1 MKLGL
6 LLLYSFLIPLYI
18 SKETSVLYIRKLN
31 RNSEIII
38 TIFGNGSQRII
49 NNYVFEHYKP
59 SEIIINGEKANEV
72 NEIVNNL
79 INEENIIIY
88 KWNYLLTTCEDMF
101 STLTNIIKIDLS
113 NFDSSNVRNMIN
125 MFSGCTSL
133 TSINFNNF
141 DTSLVTNMAFLFYQ
155 CHSLISLDLS
165 NFNTTS
171 VEIMV
176 STFCECISLKS
187 LYLNSFDTSSVTNMY
202 GMFLHCDS
210 LESLYIDNFNT
221 SLVTD
226 MGIMFVNCASLTS
239 LNLKSFNTSSVIN
252 MESMFYGCQSL
263 TSLDLQNFDTSLVTS
278 MESMFYDCNSL
289 ISLNLSNFNTSLV
302 IDMSDI
308 FSQCYSLE
316 LLDITNFNT
325 SLIINMD
332 YFFAECNSLTT
343 LDLSNFDT
351 SSTISMVKMFYNC
364 SSLRT
369 LNLNNFKTSSL
380 SNMMEMF
387 SACNN
392 ELIYCVNNKN
402 NQENKI
408 LKLLTDNFFY
418 NNNCSFFCFIQSKKY
433 IFEKE
438 KCLLNCFD
446 DNNYKYEYNN
456 KCYISCP
463 NGTKISS
470 IDNYLCEKEYL
481 NSNIIKNS
489 TLETINIIDIPKTDN
504 ISDISNYSLDPYS
517 DINYFKYLC
526 HIKDNLTS
534 KDDIIKKLR
543 NEFNKGNL
551 DILIS
556 NNIEKQKEDLI
567 ANENGITYQIT
578 STYNQ
583 KNNEYINISSINL
596 GECET
601 KLRIYYHIN
610 NNITLLIFKVEIKE
624 EGLLIPIIE
633 YEVYNPETKEK
644 LNLELCENIKTYI
657 SIPVSIDENNLFKYN
672 VSNEFYNDLCHPYTT
687 VHKTDIIL
695 KDRRN
700 EFIKNNLSL
709 CEKDCEYHDY
719 NFKTKKVSCECY
731 IKINFPLISEIS
743 INKEKL
749 MNKFVDLKKTIN
761 ISILKCYKLVF
772 NLEGLIHNIGSYILL
787 SIILIIFIL
796 AFIFRIK
803 GYQKFIQKVNKIIKR
818 TINNNINDNSDLI
831 NNKKINNNK
840 IKKETILKKI
850 EKKGKMIKNNYKKM
864 NKNNPPLKKIK
875 SKNINN
881 KRIKCNNTSI
891 NKTNSAL
898 KSKRSNIYINVK
910 KNQNFN
916 ISIFNMNKSSKKN
929 KNKINNKQYLIT
941 YNDYELNNLS
951 YQNASKIDKR
961 SYIQYY
967 ISLLKTKHL
976 FIFTFY
982 THTDYNSQIIKIC
995 LFLFSFALFYTV
1007 NALFFND
1014 STIHKI
1020 YEDKGSFDF
1029 IYQIPKILYSSF
1041 ISSTINTI
1049 VRSLSLSEKSIIR
1062 IKNEKNNIK
1071 KRILKLLKCLIIKFI
1086 LFFIITLLF
1095 LIIFW
1100 YYLSCFCAV
1109 YKNTQIHLIKDVL
1122 ISFGISLMYP
1132 FGLNLFPGIFRI
1144 SSLRDEKKNRKC
1156 LYNFSKI
1163 IQLI

>member
-18 SKETSVLYIRKLN
+18 SKEASVLYIRKLN

-332 YFFAECNSLTT
+332 SFFAECNSLTT

-749 MNKFVDLKKTIN
+749 MNRFVDLKKTIN
-761 ISILKCYKLVF
+761 I
-772 NLEGLIHNIGSYILL
+772 
-787 SIILIIFIL
+787 
-796 AFIFRIK
+796 
-803 GYQKFIQKVNKIIKR
+803 
-818 TINNNINDNSDLI
+818 NS
-831 NNKKINNNK
+831 
-840 IKKETILKKI
+840 
-850 EKKGKMIKNNYKKM
+850 
-864 NKNNPPLKKIK
+864 
-875 SKNINN
+875 
-881 KRIKCNNTSI
+881 
-891 NKTNSAL
+891 
-898 KSKRSNIYINVK
+898 
-910 KNQNFN
+910 
-916 ISIFNMNKSSKKN
+916 
-929 KNKINNKQYLIT
+929 
-941 YNDYELNNLS
+941 
-951 YQNASKIDKR
+951 
-961 SYIQYY
+961 
-967 ISLLKTKHL
+967 
-976 FIFTFY
+976 
-982 THTDYNSQIIKIC
+982 
-995 LFLFSFALFYTV
+995 
-1007 NALFFND
+1007 
-1014 STIHKI
+1014 
-1020 YEDKGSFDF
+1020 
-1029 IYQIPKILYSSF
+1029 
-1041 ISSTINTI
+1041 
-1049 VRSLSLSEKSIIR
+1049 
-1062 IKNEKNNIK
+1062 
-1071 KRILKLLKCLIIKFI
+1071 
-1086 LFFIITLLF
+1086 
-1095 LIIFW
+1095 
-1100 YYLSCFCAV
+1100 
-1109 YKNTQIHLIKDVL
+1109 
-1122 ISFGISLMYP
+1122 
-1132 FGLNLFPGIFRI
+1132 
-1144 SSLRDEKKNRKC
+1144 
-1156 LYNFSKI
+1156 
-1163 IQLI
+1163 